1 MVKKQLVVAVP
12 ASMISDTP
20 HLREKTSKVGFIGR
34 AAAIFRV
41 DEIVVYRDN
50 VKINQNQDMDLIAT
64 LLNYMETPQYLRK
77 RLFELKPELQY
88 AGIMPPLR
96 TPHHPLNWRT
106 KDLKVGEFREGVLVS
121 KARDGMLID
130 IGVERPALIR
140 GKVDAFVLNK
150 RAAVKIVNVAEPVEV
165 QIVNCEEIPTYWG
178 YKVSVERRSLKNLL
192 DNGKFDLTVGTS
204 KFADGF
210 QQVAERMGEKWSRA
224 NRVLVAFGAP
234 SRGLHEIARD
244 EGANVN
250 DLFDFMINTV
260 PGQGTETVR
269 TEEAFLASLAILNMQ
284 FVH

>member
-1 MVKKQLVVAVP
+1 MVKKQLAVAVP

-50 VKINQNQDMDLIAT
+50 VKINQNQDTDLIAT

-106 KDLKVGEFREGVLVS
+106 KDLKVSEYREGALVS

-140 GKVDAFVLNK
+140 GKTDAFSLNK
-150 RAAVKIVNVAEPVEV
+150 RVTVKIVNVTEPVEV
-165 QIVNCEEIPTYWG
+165 QIVDAKEIPTYWG
-178 YKVSVERRSLKNLL
+178 YKVSVARHSLKNLL
-192 DNGKFDLTVGTS
+192 DNGKFDLTIGTS
-204 KFADGF
+204 KFADSF
-210 QQVAERMGEKWSRA
+210 QQVAERIGEKWSKA
-224 NRVLVAFGAP
+224 NRILTAFGAP
-234 SRGLHEIARD
+234 SRGLHEIAKD
-244 EGANVN
+244 EGVNVN
-250 DLFDFMINTV
+250 NIFDFVVNTV
-260 PGQGTETVR
+260 PDQGTETVR
-269 TEEAFLASLAILNMQ
+269 TEEAFIASLAILNMQ
-284 FVH
+284 FAH